1 LKCHAEGASLSITDS
16 GHTKTPDFS
25 IPVPGATHHDA
36 PAQHD
41 EEAVRHRQQAAE
53 LYQYGHHEKVS
64 HHAHLASAPPR
75 AREAACRRSR
85 QGSHEESS
93 RRFALKPFLEFS
105 RERRR
110 KQMKEST
117 KDQVK
122 GKLHEM
128 KGEVKEKAGK
138 VTNNPNLTAEGQNE
152 KLAGK
157 VQKKVG
163 QIEKVF
169 EK

>member
-1 LKCHAEGASLSITDS
+1 MAYK
-16 GHTKTPDFS
+16 FS
-25 IPVPGATHHDA
+25 AG
-36 PAQHD
+36 Q
-41 EEAVRHRQQAAE
+41 
-53 LYQYGHHEKVS
+53 
-64 HHAHLASAPPR
+64 
-75 AREAACRRSR
+75 
-85 QGSHEESS
+85 HEESF
-93 RRFALKPFLEFS
+93 RRLALEPVLEFS
-105 RERRR
+105 TEKRRR
-110 KQMKEST
+110 QMKSST